1 MEIERIIQDT
11 LTRFIQSHIPAA
23 DLSGMDDVFFSYI
36 TGVLEELG
44 SPESSEETFDMDTF
58 VEMMEAY
65 IPGFAEIHSG
75 DVCEMMFSLSERL
88 GEARNREKLGQ
99 KAVES
104 RSEAPP
110 EDLTKGQEAGAGACN
125 GERLCT
131 LTDGAGA
138 QEGADLKDG
147 VELLLE
153 MFPACTVSQAE
164 KALAMALG
172 NLEEAVQLIVEEKV
186 EIGPAGASVKV
197 LYSDRG
203 GSGPR
208 SRAELSATTICS
220 SRNFHCRNFM
230 HDKPGRSCRVTAPL
244 PSPGSLS
251 IGCTHN
257 QARTPVELW
266 LAPLSP
272 WSAPP
277 AAGFTELAGKLY
289 VCPVVLFTHQ
299 LVSSQEL
306 ARPRRAPNH
315 EELKQ
320 VILQKYMMVDSAD
333 DQKTHRPAPP
343 KEAPKKLIRYIDN
356 QVVSTKGERYK
367 DIKKPESE
375 EMKRT
380 YISLKPARKYKF
392 H

>member
-1 MEIERIIQDT
+1 MELERIIRDT

-88 GEARNREKLGQ
+88 VEARNKEKPGQ

-104 RSEAPP
+104 GSETPS
-110 EDLTKGQEAGAGACN
+110 EELTKGQEPGAGACN

-131 LTDGAGA
+131 PADGAGS
-138 QEGADLKDG
+138 QEGDALKDG

-153 MFPACTVSQAE
+153 MFPACTMRQAE

-172 NLEEAVQLIVEEKV
+172 NVEEAVQLIVEEKV
-186 EIGPAGASVKV
+186 ETGPEGVSVK
-197 LYSDRG
+197 
-203 GSGPR
+203 
-208 SRAELSATTICS
+208 
-220 SRNFHCRNFM
+220 
-230 HDKPGRSCRVTAPL
+230 
-244 PSPGSLS
+244 
-251 IGCTHN
+251 
-257 QARTPVELW
+257 
-266 LAPLSP
+266 
-272 WSAPP
+272 
-277 AAGFTELAGKLY
+277 
-289 VCPVVLFTHQ
+289 
-299 LVSSQEL
+299 EL
-306 ARPRRAPNH
+306 ARPRRVPNH

>member
-1 MEIERIIQDT
+1 MELERIIQDT
-11 LTRFIQSHIPAA
+11 LTRFIQSHMPTA

-65 IPGFAEIHSG
+65 IPGFAEIHSE

-88 GEARNREKLGQ
+88 GEARNKEKPTQ
-99 KAVES
+99 KTVES
-104 RSEAPP
+104 GSEAPSA
-110 EDLTKGQEAGAGACN
+110 DLTKGREPGAGACN
-125 GERLCT
+125 GERLYT
-131 LTDGAGA
+131 PTDGARA
-138 QEGADLKDG
+138 QEGDDLKDG

-153 MFPACTVSQAE
+153 MFPACTMSQAE

-186 EIGPAGASVKV
+186 EIGPAGVSVK
-197 LYSDRG
+197 
-203 GSGPR
+203 
-208 SRAELSATTICS
+208 
-220 SRNFHCRNFM
+220 
-230 HDKPGRSCRVTAPL
+230 
-244 PSPGSLS
+244 
-251 IGCTHN
+251 
-257 QARTPVELW
+257 
-266 LAPLSP
+266 
-272 WSAPP
+272 
-277 AAGFTELAGKLY
+277 
-289 VCPVVLFTHQ
+289 
-299 LVSSQEL
+299 EL

-320 VILQKYMMVDSAD
+320 VILQKYMMVDSAE

-380 YISLKPARKYKF
+380 YISLKPARK
-392 H
+392 

>member
-1 MEIERIIQDT
+1 MELERIIRDT
-11 LTRFIQSHIPAA
+11 LTYFIQSHIPAA

-75 DVCEMMFSLSERL
+75 DICEMMFSLSERL
-88 GEARNREKLGQ
+88 CEARNKEKPGQ
-99 KAVES
+99 KTVES
-104 RSEAPP
+104 RSEAPS
-110 EDLTKGQEAGAGACN
+110 EDLTKGQEPGAGACN

-131 LTDGAGA
+131 PTDGAGA
-138 QEGADLKDG
+138 QEGDDLKDG

-186 EIGPAGASVKV
+186 EIGPAG
-197 LYSDRG
+197 
-203 GSGPR
+203 
-208 SRAELSATTICS
+208 
-220 SRNFHCRNFM
+220 
-230 HDKPGRSCRVTAPL
+230 
-244 PSPGSLS
+244 
-251 IGCTHN
+251 
-257 QARTPVELW
+257 
-266 LAPLSP
+266 
-272 WSAPP
+272 
-277 AAGFTELAGKLY
+277 
-289 VCPVVLFTHQ
+289 
-299 LVSSQEL
+299 EL

-320 VILQKYMMVDSAD
+320 VILQKYMMVDSAE

>member
-1 MEIERIIQDT
+1 MDLERIIQDT

-88 GEARNREKLGQ
+88 GEARNKEKLGQ

-104 RSEAPP
+104 RSEAPS
-110 EDLTKGQEAGAGACN
+110 EDLTEGQEPGAGACN

-138 QEGADLKDG
+138 QE
-147 VELLLE
+147 
-153 MFPACTVSQAE
+153 
-164 KALAMALG
+164 
-172 NLEEAVQLIVEEKV
+172 
-186 EIGPAGASVKV
+186 
-197 LYSDRG
+197 
-203 GSGPR
+203 
-208 SRAELSATTICS
+208 
-220 SRNFHCRNFM
+220 
-230 HDKPGRSCRVTAPL
+230 
-244 PSPGSLS
+244 
-251 IGCTHN
+251 
-257 QARTPVELW
+257 
-266 LAPLSP
+266 
-272 WSAPP
+272 
-277 AAGFTELAGKLY
+277 
-289 VCPVVLFTHQ
+289 
-299 LVSSQEL
+299 L

-315 EELKQ
+315 DELKQ
-320 VILQKYMMVDSAD
+320 VILQKYMMVDSAE

>member
-1 MEIERIIQDT
+1 MELERIIRDT
-11 LTRFIQSHIPAA
+11 LTHFIQSHIPAA

-88 GEARNREKLGQ
+88 GEARNKEKPGQ

-104 RSEAPP
+104 GSEAPS
-110 EDLTKGQEAGAGACN
+110 EDLTKGQEPGAGACN
-125 GERLCT
+125 GKRLCT
-131 LTDGAGA
+131 PTDGASA
-138 QEGADLKDG
+138 QESDDLKDG

-153 MFPACTVSQAE
+153 MFPACTMSQAE

-197 LYSDRG
+197 LYS
-203 GSGPR
+203 
-208 SRAELSATTICS
+208 ELVLHQHCTPHVLCCS
-220 SRNFHCRNFM
+220 HSH
-230 HDKPGRSCRVTAPL
+230 
-244 PSPGSLS
+244 
-251 IGCTHN
+251 
-257 QARTPVELW
+257 
-266 LAPLSP
+266 
-272 WSAPP
+272 
-277 AAGFTELAGKLY
+277 
-289 VCPVVLFTHQ
+289 
-299 LVSSQEL
+299 LVSSQDL

>member
-1 MEIERIIQDT
+1 MELERIIRDT

-58 VEMMEAY
+58 IEMMEAY
-65 IPGFAEIHSG
+65 IPGFAEIPSG

-88 GEARNREKLGQ
+88 GEARTKEKPGQ
-99 KAVES
+99 KAAEA
-104 RSEAPP
+104 RSEAPS
-110 EDLTKGQEAGAGACN
+110 EDLTKGQEPGAGACN

-131 LTDGAGA
+131 PTDGAEA
-138 QEGADLKDG
+138 QEGDDLKDG
-147 VELLLE
+147 TELLLE

-186 EIGPAGASVKV
+186 EIGTAGASVK
-197 LYSDRG
+197 LSK
-203 GSGPR
+203 
-208 SRAELSATTICS
+208 SRLCP
-220 SRNFHCRNFM
+220 H
-230 HDKPGRSCRVTAPL
+230 
-244 PSPGSLS
+244 
-251 IGCTHN
+251 
-257 QARTPVELW
+257 
-266 LAPLSP
+266 
-272 WSAPP
+272 P
-277 AAGFTELAGKLY
+277 ASTTELREAPRFPHGLG
-289 VCPVVLFTHQ
+289 
-299 LVSSQEL
+299 EL

-320 VILQKYMMVDSAD
+320 VILQKYMMVDSAE

-375 EMKRT
+375 EMKKT

>member
-1 MEIERIIQDT
+1 MELERIIRET
-11 LTRFIQSHIPAA
+11 LTCFIQSHIPVA

-44 SPESSEETFDMDTF
+44 SPECSEETFDMDAF

-65 IPGFAEIHSG
+65 IPGFAEIPSG

-88 GEARNREKLGQ
+88 GEARNKEKPGQ

-104 RSEAPP
+104 GSEAPS
-110 EDLTKGQEAGAGACN
+110 EDLPKGQEPEACN
-125 GERLCT
+125 GDRLCT
-131 LTDGAGA
+131 AADGAKA
-138 QEGADLKDG
+138 QEDDDLKDG

-153 MFPACTVSQAE
+153 MFPACTMSQAE

-186 EIGPAGASVKV
+186 EIGQAGASVK
-197 LYSDRG
+197 
-203 GSGPR
+203 
-208 SRAELSATTICS
+208 
-220 SRNFHCRNFM
+220 
-230 HDKPGRSCRVTAPL
+230 
-244 PSPGSLS
+244 
-251 IGCTHN
+251 
-257 QARTPVELW
+257 
-266 LAPLSP
+266 
-272 WSAPP
+272 
-277 AAGFTELAGKLY
+277 
-289 VCPVVLFTHQ
+289 
-299 LVSSQEL
+299 EL
-306 ARPRRAPNH
+306 ARPRRTPNH

-320 VILQKYMMVDSAD
+320 VILEKYMMVDSAD

-380 YISLKPARKYKF
+380 YISLKPARK
-392 H
+392 

>member
-88 GEARNREKLGQ
+88 CEARNKEKLGQ

-104 RSEAPP
+104 RSEASS

-131 LTDGAGA
+131 VTDGAGA

-164 KALAMALG
+164 KALAMTLG

-186 EIGPAGASVKV
+186 QIGPAGASVK
-197 LYSDRG
+197 
-203 GSGPR
+203 
-208 SRAELSATTICS
+208 
-220 SRNFHCRNFM
+220 
-230 HDKPGRSCRVTAPL
+230 
-244 PSPGSLS
+244 
-251 IGCTHN
+251 
-257 QARTPVELW
+257 
-266 LAPLSP
+266 
-272 WSAPP
+272 
-277 AAGFTELAGKLY
+277 
-289 VCPVVLFTHQ
+289 

>member
-1 MEIERIIQDT
+1 MELERIIRDT
-11 LTRFIQSHIPAA
+11 LTCFIQSHIPAA

-75 DVCEMMFSLSERL
+75 DICEMMFSLSERL
-88 GEARNREKLGQ
+88 GEARNKEKSGQ

-104 RSEAPP
+104 RSEAPS
-110 EDLTKGQEAGAGACN
+110 EDLTKGQEPGAGACN
-125 GERLCT
+125 GEGLCT
-131 LTDGAGA
+131 VTDGAGA
-138 QEGADLKDG
+138 QEGSDLKDG

-153 MFPACTVSQAE
+153 MFPACTVSQAK

-186 EIGPAGASVKV
+186 ETGPAGVSVKV
-197 LYSDRG
+197 LHNPARG
-203 GSGPR
+203 EG
-208 SRAELSATTICS
+208 T
-220 SRNFHCRNFM
+220 M
-230 HDKPGRSCRVTAPL
+230 Y
-244 PSPGSLS
+244 
-251 IGCTHN
+251 
-257 QARTPVELW
+257 
-266 LAPLSP
+266 
-272 WSAPP
+272 
-277 AAGFTELAGKLY
+277 FT
-289 VCPVVLFTHQ
+289 VFTKCF
-299 LVSSQEL
+299 LCF
-306 ARPRRAPNH
+306 R
-315 EELKQ
+315 
-320 VILQKYMMVDSAD
+320 YMMVDSAD

-380 YISLKPARKYKF
+380 YISLKPARK
-392 H
+392 

>member
-1 MEIERIIQDT
+1 MEPERIIRDT
-11 LTRFIQSHIPAA
+11 LTCFIQSHIPAA

-75 DVCEMMFSLSERL
+75 NVCEMMFSLSERL
-88 GEARNREKLGQ
+88 GEARNKEKPGQ

-104 RSEAPP
+104 GSEAPS
-110 EDLTKGQEAGAGACN
+110 EDLTKGQEPGAGACN

-131 LTDGAGA
+131 PTDGARA
-138 QEGADLKDG
+138 QEGDDLKDG

-153 MFPACTVSQAE
+153 MFPACTMSQAE

-186 EIGPAGASVKV
+186 EISSAGVSVKV
-197 LYSDRG
+197 LYSELGCAHR
-203 GSGPR
+203 
-208 SRAELSATTICS
+208 RAS
-220 SRNFHCRNFM
+220 
-230 HDKPGRSCRVTAPL
+230 
-244 PSPGSLS
+244 
-251 IGCTHN
+251 
-257 QARTPVELW
+257 TPAELW
-266 LAPLSP
+266 LAPLFP
-272 WSAPP
+272 
-277 AAGFTELAGKLY
+277 
-289 VCPVVLFTHQ
+289 H
-299 LVSSQEL
+299 SQEL

>member
-11 LTRFIQSHIPAA
+11 LTCFIQSHIPAA

-88 GEARNREKLGQ
+88 GEARSKEKLGQ

-104 RSEAPP
+104 RSEAPS
-110 EDLTKGQEAGAGACN
+110 EDLTKEAGAGACN

-147 VELLLE
+147 VELLVE

-164 KALAMALG
+164 KALAMTLG

-186 EIGPAGASVKV
+186 EIGPAGASVK
-197 LYSDRG
+197 
-203 GSGPR
+203 
-208 SRAELSATTICS
+208 
-220 SRNFHCRNFM
+220 
-230 HDKPGRSCRVTAPL
+230 
-244 PSPGSLS
+244 
-251 IGCTHN
+251 
-257 QARTPVELW
+257 
-266 LAPLSP
+266 
-272 WSAPP
+272 
-277 AAGFTELAGKLY
+277 
-289 VCPVVLFTHQ
+289 
-299 LVSSQEL
+299 EL

-380 YISLKPARKYKF
+380 YISLKPARK
-392 H
+392 

>member
-1 MEIERIIQDT
+1 MELERIIRDT

-44 SPESSEETFDMDTF
+44 SPESSEENFDMDTF

-65 IPGFAEIHSG
+65 IP
-75 DVCEMMFSLSERL
+75 
-88 GEARNREKLGQ
+88 EKPGQ
-99 KAVES
+99 KAVGS
-104 RSEAPP
+104 RSEAPS
-110 EDLTKGQEAGAGACN
+110 EDPTKGQEPGAGACN

-131 LTDGAGA
+131 PTDGAGA
-138 QEGADLKDG
+138 QEDDDLKDG

-186 EIGPAGASVKV
+186 EIGPAGASVK
-197 LYSDRG
+197 
-203 GSGPR
+203 
-208 SRAELSATTICS
+208 
-220 SRNFHCRNFM
+220 
-230 HDKPGRSCRVTAPL
+230 
-244 PSPGSLS
+244 
-251 IGCTHN
+251 
-257 QARTPVELW
+257 
-266 LAPLSP
+266 
-272 WSAPP
+272 
-277 AAGFTELAGKLY
+277 
-289 VCPVVLFTHQ
+289 
-299 LVSSQEL
+299 EL

-380 YISLKPARKYKF
+380 YISLKPARK
-392 H
+392 

>member
-1 MEIERIIQDT
+1 MELERIIRDT
-11 LTRFIQSHIPAA
+11 LTCFIQSHIPAA

-65 IPGFAEIHSG
+65 IPGFAEIHRKAQSS
-75 DVCEMMFSLSERL
+75 SLS
-88 GEARNREKLGQ
+88 GT
-99 KAVES
+99 V
-104 RSEAPP
+104 P
-110 EDLTKGQEAGAGACN
+110 QEIS
-125 GERLCT
+125 LS
-131 LTDGAGA
+131 DGAGA
-138 QEGADLKDG
+138 QEGSDLKDG

-153 MFPACTVSQAE
+153 MFPACSVSQAE

-186 EIGPAGASVKV
+186 EIGPAGASMK
-197 LYSDRG
+197 
-203 GSGPR
+203 
-208 SRAELSATTICS
+208 
-220 SRNFHCRNFM
+220 
-230 HDKPGRSCRVTAPL
+230 
-244 PSPGSLS
+244 
-251 IGCTHN
+251 
-257 QARTPVELW
+257 
-266 LAPLSP
+266 
-272 WSAPP
+272 
-277 AAGFTELAGKLY
+277 
-289 VCPVVLFTHQ
+289 
-299 LVSSQEL
+299 EL

-320 VILQKYMMVDSAD
+320 VILEKYMMVDSAD

>member
-1 MEIERIIQDT
+1 
-11 LTRFIQSHIPAA
+11 
-23 DLSGMDDVFFSYI
+23 SGMDDVFFSYI

-65 IPGFAEIHSG
+65 IPGFAEIHSE

-88 GEARNREKLGQ
+88 GEARNKEKPGQ

-104 RSEAPP
+104 RSEAPS
-110 EDLTKGQEAGAGACN
+110 EDLTKGQEPAAGACN
-125 GERLCT
+125 GERLFT
-131 LTDGAGA
+131 PTDGAGA
-138 QEGADLKDG
+138 QEGDDLKDG

-153 MFPACTVSQAE
+153 MFPACTVNQAE

-186 EIGPAGASVKV
+186 EMGPAGASVK
-197 LYSDRG
+197 
-203 GSGPR
+203 
-208 SRAELSATTICS
+208 
-220 SRNFHCRNFM
+220 
-230 HDKPGRSCRVTAPL
+230 
-244 PSPGSLS
+244 
-251 IGCTHN
+251 
-257 QARTPVELW
+257 
-266 LAPLSP
+266 
-272 WSAPP
+272 
-277 AAGFTELAGKLY
+277 
-289 VCPVVLFTHQ
+289 
-299 LVSSQEL
+299 EL

-320 VILQKYMMVDSAD
+320 VILEKYMMVDSAD

-380 YISLKPARKYKF
+380 YISLKPARK
-392 H
+392 

>member
-1 MEIERIIQDT
+1 MEFERIIRDT
-11 LTRFIQSHIPAA
+11 LTCFIQSHIPAA
-23 DLSGMDDVFFSYI
+23 DLSAMDDVFFSYI

-44 SPESSEETFDMDTF
+44 SPETSEEAFDMDTF

-65 IPGFAEIHSG
+65 IPGFAEIHRHVYITAFG

-88 GEARNREKLGQ
+88 VEARNREKPGQ

-104 RSEAPP
+104 GSETTSEERAV
-110 EDLTKGQEAGAGACN
+110 GQEPGAGACN
-125 GERLCT
+125 GEKLCT
-131 LTDGAGA
+131 PADGAGS
-138 QEGADLKDG
+138 QEGDALKDG

-172 NLEEAVQLIVEEKV
+172 NVEEAVQLIVEEKV
-186 EIGPAGASVKV
+186 EIGPEGISVK
-197 LYSDRG
+197 
-203 GSGPR
+203 
-208 SRAELSATTICS
+208 E
-220 SRNFHCRNFM
+220 M
-230 HDKPGRSCRVTAPL
+230 
-244 PSPGSLS
+244 
-251 IGCTHN
+251 
-257 QARTPVELW
+257 
-266 LAPLSP
+266 
-272 WSAPP
+272 
-277 AAGFTELAGKLY
+277 
-289 VCPVVLFTHQ
+289 
-299 LVSSQEL
+299 

-333 DQKTHRPAPP
+333 DEKTHRPAPP

-380 YISLKPARKYKF
+380 YISLKPARK
-392 H
+392 

>member
-1 MEIERIIQDT
+1 MELERIIRDT
-11 LTRFIQSHIPAA
+11 LTHFIQSHIPAA

-65 IPGFAEIHSG
+65 IPGFAEIQSG
-75 DVCEMMFSLSERL
+75 NVCEMMFSLSERL
-88 GEARNREKLGQ
+88 GEARNKGELNLEVDKTYCSAL
-99 KAVES
+99 
-104 RSEAPP
+104 SE
-110 EDLTKGQEAGAGACN
+110 D
-125 GERLCT
+125 
-131 LTDGAGA
+131 D
-138 QEGADLKDG
+138 DLKDG

-186 EIGPAGASVKV
+186 EIGTAGASVK
-197 LYSDRG
+197 
-203 GSGPR
+203 
-208 SRAELSATTICS
+208 EL
-220 SRNFHCRNFM
+220 
-230 HDKPGRSCRVTAPL
+230 V
-244 PSPGSLS
+244 
-251 IGCTHN
+251 
-257 QARTPVELW
+257 
-266 LAPLSP
+266 
-272 WSAPP
+272 
-277 AAGFTELAGKLY
+277 
-289 VCPVVLFTHQ
+289 
-299 LVSSQEL
+299 
-306 ARPRRAPNH
+306 RPRRAPNH

-320 VILQKYMMVDSAD
+320 VILQKYMMVDSAE

-375 EMKRT
+375 EMKKT

>member
-1 MEIERIIQDT
+1 MELERIIRDT
-11 LTRFIQSHIPAA
+11 LTRFIQSHIPAT

-65 IPGFAEIHSG
+65 IPGFAEIQSG

-88 GEARNREKLGQ
+88 GEARNKEKPGQ
-99 KAVES
+99 KAMES
-104 RSEAPP
+104 RSEAPS
-110 EDLTKGQEAGAGACN
+110 EDLTKGQEHGAGAYS

-131 LTDGAGA
+131 PTDEAVA
-138 QEGADLKDG
+138 KESDDLKNG

-186 EIGPAGASVKV
+186 EIGPAG
-197 LYSDRG
+197 
-203 GSGPR
+203 
-208 SRAELSATTICS
+208 
-220 SRNFHCRNFM
+220 
-230 HDKPGRSCRVTAPL
+230 
-244 PSPGSLS
+244 
-251 IGCTHN
+251 
-257 QARTPVELW
+257 
-266 LAPLSP
+266 
-272 WSAPP
+272 
-277 AAGFTELAGKLY
+277 
-289 VCPVVLFTHQ
+289 
-299 LVSSQEL
+299 VSMKEL
-306 ARPRRAPNH
+306 ARPRRAPNQ

-333 DQKTHRPAPP
+333 DQKTHRPVPP

-375 EMKRT
+375 DMKRT
-380 YISLKPARKYKF
+380 YISLKPARK
-392 H
+392 

>member
-1 MEIERIIQDT
+1 MELEGIIRDT
-11 LTRFIQSHIPAA
+11 LTCFIQSHIPAA

-75 DVCEMMFSLSERL
+75 NVCEMMFSLSERL
-88 GEARNREKLGQ
+88 VEARNKEKPGQ

-104 RSEAPP
+104 GSETPS
-110 EDLTKGQEAGAGACN
+110 EELTKGQEPGAGACN

-131 LTDGAGA
+131 PADGAGS
-138 QEGADLKDG
+138 QEGDALENG
-147 VELLLE
+147 IELLLE
-153 MFPACTVSQAE
+153 MFPACTLRQAE

-172 NLEEAVQLIVEEKV
+172 NVEEAVQLIVEEKV
-186 EIGPAGASVKV
+186 ETSPEGVSVK
-197 LYSDRG
+197 
-203 GSGPR
+203 
-208 SRAELSATTICS
+208 
-220 SRNFHCRNFM
+220 
-230 HDKPGRSCRVTAPL
+230 
-244 PSPGSLS
+244 
-251 IGCTHN
+251 
-257 QARTPVELW
+257 
-266 LAPLSP
+266 
-272 WSAPP
+272 
-277 AAGFTELAGKLY
+277 
-289 VCPVVLFTHQ
+289 
-299 LVSSQEL
+299 EL
-306 ARPRRAPNH
+306 ARPRRVPNH

-380 YISLKPARKYKF
+380 YISLKPARK
-392 H
+392 

>member
-1 MEIERIIQDT
+1 MDLEGIIRDT
-11 LTRFIQSHIPAA
+11 LTCFIQSHIPAA

-75 DVCEMMFSLSERL
+75 DICEMMFSLSERL
-88 GEARNREKLGQ
+88 GEARNKEKPGQ
-99 KAVES
+99 KAMES
-104 RSEAPP
+104 RSEAPS
-110 EDLTKGQEAGAGACN
+110 EDLSKGQEPGTEACN
-125 GERLCT
+125 RGRLCSP
-131 LTDGAGA
+131 TDGAEA
-138 QEGADLKDG
+138 QEGHDLKDG

-153 MFPACTVSQAE
+153 MFPACTMSQAE

-186 EIGPAGASVKV
+186 EIGPAGASAK
-197 LYSDRG
+197 
-203 GSGPR
+203 
-208 SRAELSATTICS
+208 
-220 SRNFHCRNFM
+220 
-230 HDKPGRSCRVTAPL
+230 
-244 PSPGSLS
+244 
-251 IGCTHN
+251 
-257 QARTPVELW
+257 
-266 LAPLSP
+266 
-272 WSAPP
+272 
-277 AAGFTELAGKLY
+277 
-289 VCPVVLFTHQ
+289 
-299 LVSSQEL
+299 EL
-306 ARPRRAPNH
+306 ARPHRAPNH
-315 EELKQ
+315 EDVKQ

-333 DQKTHRPAPP
+333 DHKTHRPAPP

-380 YISLKPARKYKF
+380 YISLKPARK
-392 H
+392 

>member
-1 MEIERIIQDT
+1 MELERIIRDT

-44 SPESSEETFDMDTF
+44 SPESSEENFDMDTF

-88 GEARNREKLGQ
+88 GEARNKEKPGQ

-104 RSEAPP
+104 RSEAPS
-110 EDLTKGQEAGAGACN
+110 EDLTTGQEPGAGACN

-131 LTDGAGA
+131 VTDGARA
-138 QEGADLKDG
+138 QEDDDLKDG
-147 VELLLE
+147 LELLLE

-186 EIGPAGASVKV
+186 EIGPSGVSVK
-197 LYSDRG
+197 
-203 GSGPR
+203 
-208 SRAELSATTICS
+208 
-220 SRNFHCRNFM
+220 
-230 HDKPGRSCRVTAPL
+230 
-244 PSPGSLS
+244 
-251 IGCTHN
+251 
-257 QARTPVELW
+257 
-266 LAPLSP
+266 
-272 WSAPP
+272 
-277 AAGFTELAGKLY
+277 
-289 VCPVVLFTHQ
+289 
-299 LVSSQEL
+299 EL
-306 ARPRRAPNH
+306 ARPRRTPNH

-343 KEAPKKLIRYIDN
+343 KEVSRAVPAHQQFECPLLQGLKKSGCKSKKQEGSQRQDHSQNLLL
-356 QVVSTKGERYK
+356 KER
-367 DIKKPESE
+367 
-375 EMKRT
+375 R
-380 YISLKPARKYKF
+380 LA
-392 H
+392 

>member
-1 MEIERIIQDT
+1 MDLERIIRDT
-11 LTRFIQSHIPAA
+11 LTHFIQSHIPAA

-58 VEMMEAY
+58 LEMMEAY

-75 DVCEMMFSLSERL
+75 DICEMMFSLSERL
-88 GEARNREKLGQ
+88 GEARSKEKPGQ
-99 KAVES
+99 KVVES
-104 RSEAPP
+104 RSEAPS
-110 EDLTKGQEAGAGACN
+110 EDLTKGQEPGAGACN
-125 GERLCT
+125 GERPCT
-131 LTDGAGA
+131 LTNGAGA
-138 QEGADLKDG
+138 KEGNDLKDG

-153 MFPACTVSQAE
+153 MFPACTMGQAE

-172 NLEEAVQLIVEEKV
+172 NLEEAVQLIVDEKV
-186 EIGPAGASVKV
+186 EIGPAGASVK
-197 LYSDRG
+197 
-203 GSGPR
+203 
-208 SRAELSATTICS
+208 ELS
-220 SRNFHCRNFM
+220 
-230 HDKPGRSCRVTAPL
+230 
-244 PSPGSLS
+244 
-251 IGCTHN
+251 
-257 QARTPVELW
+257 
-266 LAPLSP
+266 
-272 WSAPP
+272 
-277 AAGFTELAGKLY
+277 
-289 VCPVVLFTHQ
+289 
-299 LVSSQEL
+299 
-306 ARPRRAPNH
+306 RPHRAPNH

-380 YISLKPARKYKF
+380 YISLKPARK
-392 H
+392 

>member
-1 MEIERIIQDT
+1 MELERIIRDT

-23 DLSGMDDVFFSYI
+23 DFSGMDDVFFSYI

-88 GEARNREKLGQ
+88 SEARNREKPGQ

-104 RSEAPP
+104 GSEAPS
-110 EDLTKGQEAGAGACN
+110 EDLTKGREPGAGACN

-131 LTDGAGA
+131 TRDGAGA
-138 QEGADLKDG
+138 
-147 VELLLE
+147 
-153 MFPACTVSQAE
+153 
-164 KALAMALG
+164 
-172 NLEEAVQLIVEEKV
+172 
-186 EIGPAGASVKV
+186 
-197 LYSDRG
+197 
-203 GSGPR
+203 
-208 SRAELSATTICS
+208 
-220 SRNFHCRNFM
+220 
-230 HDKPGRSCRVTAPL
+230 
-244 PSPGSLS
+244 
-251 IGCTHN
+251 
-257 QARTPVELW
+257 
-266 LAPLSP
+266 
-272 WSAPP
+272 
-277 AAGFTELAGKLY
+277 
-289 VCPVVLFTHQ
+289 
-299 LVSSQEL
+299 QEL

>member
-1 MEIERIIQDT
+1 MALERIIRDT
-11 LTRFIQSHIPAA
+11 LTHFIQSHIPAA

-88 GEARNREKLGQ
+88 GEARTKEKPGR
-99 KAVES
+99 KAVEG
-104 RSEAPP
+104 RSEATS
-110 EDLTKGQEAGAGACN
+110 EDLTQGQEPAGGACN
-125 GERLCT
+125 RKQLCT
-131 LTDGAGA
+131 LTEGAGA
-138 QEGADLKDG
+138 QEGGDLKDG

-153 MFPACTVSQAE
+153 MFPACTMGQAE
-164 KALAMALG
+164 KALSMALG

-186 EIGPAGASVKV
+186 EIGTAGV
-197 LYSDRG
+197 
-203 GSGPR
+203 
-208 SRAELSATTICS
+208 SA
-220 SRNFHCRNFM
+220 
-230 HDKPGRSCRVTAPL
+230 K
-244 PSPGSLS
+244 
-251 IGCTHN
+251 
-257 QARTPVELW
+257 
-266 LAPLSP
+266 
-272 WSAPP
+272 
-277 AAGFTELAGKLY
+277 
-289 VCPVVLFTHQ
+289 
-299 LVSSQEL
+299 EL
-306 ARPRRAPNH
+306 ARPRRTPNH

-320 VILQKYMMVDSAD
+320 VILQKYMMVDSAE

-356 QVVSTKGERYK
+356 QVVTTKGERYK

>member
-1 MEIERIIQDT
+1 MELERIIRDT
-11 LTRFIQSHIPAA
+11 LTHFIQSHIPAA

-75 DVCEMMFSLSERL
+75 DICEMMFSLSERL
-88 GEARNREKLGQ
+88 VEARSKEKPGQ

-104 RSEAPP
+104 RSEAPS
-110 EDLTKGQEAGAGACN
+110 EDLTKGQEPGAGACN

-131 LTDGAGA
+131 VTNGAGA
-138 QEGADLKDG
+138 KEDNDLKDG

-153 MFPACTVSQAE
+153 MFPACTMIQA
-164 KALAMALG
+164 KNALAMALG

-186 EIGPAGASVKV
+186 EIGPAGVSVK
-197 LYSDRG
+197 
-203 GSGPR
+203 
-208 SRAELSATTICS
+208 
-220 SRNFHCRNFM
+220 
-230 HDKPGRSCRVTAPL
+230 
-244 PSPGSLS
+244 
-251 IGCTHN
+251 
-257 QARTPVELW
+257 
-266 LAPLSP
+266 
-272 WSAPP
+272 
-277 AAGFTELAGKLY
+277 
-289 VCPVVLFTHQ
+289 
-299 LVSSQEL
+299 EL

>member
-1 MEIERIIQDT
+1 MEVERIIRDT
-11 LTRFIQSHIPAA
+11 LTCFIQSHIPAA

-65 IPGFAEIHSG
+65 IPGFAEITASVSCSE

-88 GEARNREKLGQ
+88 GEARNKEKPGQ

-104 RSEAPP
+104 RSEAPS
-110 EDLTKGQEAGAGACN
+110 EDLTKGQEPGAGACN
-125 GERLCT
+125 GERLFT
-131 LTDGAGA
+131 PTDRAEA
-138 QEGADLKDG
+138 QEGNDLKDG

-186 EIGPAGASVKV
+186 EIGPAGVSVK
-197 LYSDRG
+197 
-203 GSGPR
+203 
-208 SRAELSATTICS
+208 
-220 SRNFHCRNFM
+220 
-230 HDKPGRSCRVTAPL
+230 
-244 PSPGSLS
+244 
-251 IGCTHN
+251 
-257 QARTPVELW
+257 
-266 LAPLSP
+266 
-272 WSAPP
+272 
-277 AAGFTELAGKLY
+277 
-289 VCPVVLFTHQ
+289 
-299 LVSSQEL
+299 EL

-320 VILQKYMMVDSAD
+320 VILEKYMMVDSAD

-380 YISLKPARKYKF
+380 YISLKPEKYKF